1 MLGELCLQR
10 DHALS
15 IDGVSLTIKYRR
27 PILISCFIVY
37 IQWSE
42 EVCSK
47 GLARCKSCARLTT
60 VAWCRVANANG
71 SAEKESPTGSSPKR
85 QKQPTISRESSPD
98 SSNEADSG
106 AANVL
111 QDLTAISEPPPP
123 SWSLSALLN
132 LRKPA
137 PQPQYSDQFP
147 DAISLGILSQT
158 EVEALFDL

>member
-1 MLGELCLQR
+1 M
-10 DHALS
+10 
-15 IDGVSLTIKYRR
+15 V
-27 PILISCFIVY
+27 P
-37 IQWSE
+37 WSR
-42 EVCSK
+42 S
-47 GLARCKSCARLTT
+47 
-60 VAWCRVANANG
+60 ANAAG

-85 QKQPTISRESSPD
+85 QKQLTLSRETSPD
-98 SSNEADSG
+98 SSNGVEST

-137 PQPQYSDQFP
+137 PQAQYSDQFP
-147 DAISLGILSQT
+147 DAVSLGILSLS

>member
-1 MLGELCLQR
+1 M
-10 DHALS
+10 S
-15 IDGVSLTIKYRR
+15 RR
-27 PILISCFIVY
+27 
-37 IQWSE
+37 
-42 EVCSK
+42 
-47 GLARCKSCARLTT
+47 RT
-60 VAWCRVANANG
+60 ANG
-71 SAEKESPTGSSPKR
+71 SSEKESPTGSSPKR

-98 SSNEADSG
+98 SSNELEAGS
-106 AANVL
+106 ANVL

-147 DAISLGILSQT
+147 DAVSLGILSLH